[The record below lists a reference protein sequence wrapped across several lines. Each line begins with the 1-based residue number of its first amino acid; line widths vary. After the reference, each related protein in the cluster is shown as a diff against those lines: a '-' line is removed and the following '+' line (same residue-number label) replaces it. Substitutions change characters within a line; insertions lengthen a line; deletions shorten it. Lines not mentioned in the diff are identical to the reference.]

1 MLRHAGRWKTLS
13 ALHFSRAELART
25 HDAARREPLYGHPL
39 DTAFYTATVVN
50 SPARVA
56 AGIKSV
62 RDRIVMLVQGPVR
75 RQAEIALD
83 TIRIRNENYRRTH
96 PELASLPHPEEFMP
110 RPTYFEGL
118 MEWEAK
124 ARALGDPTTLILIDE
139 ADRLRTDSL
148 EEVRSLFDEGGV
160 RLVLI
165 GMPGIE
171 KRMARYPQL
180 YSRIGFVHEFG
191 PLDAAETK
199 TLLQSHWTPRGVT
212 LPAEPVSDDVTAA
225 IFRITGGNFRLFS
238 RMLTQVQRIL
248 EINGLKQLTKEVVDA
263 ARESLV
269 IGST

>member
-1 MLRHAGRWKTLS
+1 MTSSPPRPNPRNPVSSATGTSDLRSDFIATLEHRRFTEFCETCRRYRYVGLCYGTPGVGKTLS

-25 HDAARREPLYGHPL
+25 HDAARREPLYGRPL
-39 DTAFYTATVVN
+39 DTAFYTARVIN

-56 AGIKSV
+56 TGIKSV
-62 RDRIVMLVQGPVR
+62 CDRLVLLAQGPVR
-75 RQAEIALD
+75 RQAEIALG
-83 TIRIRNENYRRTH
+83 TIRIRNENYRRPH

-148 EEVRSLFDEGGV
+148 EEVRSLFDGGGV
-160 RLVLI
+160 GLVMI

-180 YSRIGFVHEFG
+180 YSRMDSCMSSD
-191 PLDAAETK
+191 LW
-199 TLLQSHWTPRGVT
+199 TLRRRKLCSNRTGH
-212 LPAEPVSDDVTAA
+212 PAESPC
-225 IFRITGGNFRLFS
+225 RLNLS
-238 RMLTQVQRIL
+238 PTR
-248 EINGLKQLTKEVVDA
+248 
-263 ARESLV
+263 
-269 IGST
+269 